1 MSEVKILISSINNIE
16 DFIGGEGDRL
26 HTNACKHRNLRRA
39 PKKIQEYMWPAVYKN
54 NSVVAVGVEG
64 SGKSLGYILP
74 MVRMLETRADFPKPF
89 NQVCDTLHHD
99 SQTRYSYSRKKVFE
113 KNSSKSLITQTF
125 GKTFSILL
133 IPEMID
139 FAKKTRTD

>member
-89 NQVCDTLHHD
+89 NQVGDP
-99 SQTRYSYSRKKVFE
+99 RV
-113 KNSSKSLITQTF
+113 
-125 GKTFSILL
+125 
-133 IPEMID
+133 MIVN
-139 FAKKTRTD
+139 